1 MKILNKKLSL
11 KYDIIVTLINGII
24 VIGGIFILNGLI
36 ARLHGLDVLGEFLL
50 IKRTISSSMGI
61 LLLGLNIALPN
72 YLSRKF
78 DKTYADN
85 SYVLFMIA
93 TIPLTVLSII
103 LIIWLD
109 IKGFSQQHFW
119 YYVIFSFG
127 MSAQFMAYAI
137 FRGYMNMI
145 GANILQLIGTA
156 VIPILIFIYVSTLHD
171 SILWIGILSI
181 IVMTFSY
188 LFRNKGIRLDTIRID
203 TIKKLFSYG
212 FERVPSFVSQFILL
226 AGVPIFIAQKVDFNS
241 VAYFNSSLS
250 LVRLALIIV
259 NPIGLVLLP
268 RISNKLASGSLQD
281 INNKLFILLKA
292 GFFFSII
299 ATVYCYSNADLII
312 KYWLGSESYK
322 GAQILKFTILALPFY
337 TIAGL
342 CKSPI
347 DAISERG
354 YNSIIYSISAVVM
367 LLIIYVGKSFE
378 LDFLYIAIFS
388 FVTSY
393 IILAL
398 LSMFYIN
405 RFYKSKFWNLQLFR
419 DVVLGGLIIHIL
431 NASLIQ
437 MSDLFNLLGQS
448 ILYLIILLLY
458 IIKVKK
464 GWMAELRGVLFE
476 K

>member
-1 MKILNKKLSL
+1 M
-11 KYDIIVTLINGII
+11 
-24 VIGGIFILNGLI
+24 
-36 ARLHGLDVLGEFLL
+36 
-50 IKRTISSSMGI
+50 
-61 LLLGLNIALPN
+61 
-72 YLSRKF
+72 
-78 DKTYADN
+78 
-85 SYVLFMIA
+85 
-93 TIPLTVLSII
+93 
-103 LIIWLD
+103 
-109 IKGFSQQHFW
+109 
-119 YYVIFSFG
+119 
-127 MSAQFMAYAI
+127 
-137 FRGYMNMI
+137 
-145 GANILQLIGTA
+145 
-156 VIPILIFIYVSTLHD
+156 
-171 SILWIGILSI
+171 
-181 IVMTFSY
+181 
-188 LFRNKGIRLDTIRID
+188 
-203 TIKKLFSYG
+203 
-212 FERVPSFVSQFILL
+212 
-226 AGVPIFIAQKVDFNS
+226 PIFIAQKVDFDS

-268 RISNKLASGSLQD
+268 RISNKLASGSLQE

-398 LSMFYIN
+398 LSIFYIN

-419 DVVLGGLIIHIL
+419 DAVFGGLIIHIL
-431 NASLIQ
+431 NSSLIQ

-448 ILYLIILLLY
+448 ILYLIILSYGYSTFISYGYTFL
-458 IIKVKK
+458 
-464 GWMAELRGVLFE
+464 
-476 K
+476 

>member
-1 MKILNKKLSL
+1 MNILNKKLSL

-36 ARLHGLDVLGEFLL
+36 ARLHGLNVLGEFLL

-103 LIIWLD
+103 S
-109 IKGFSQQHFW
+109 FSLKQHG
-119 YYVIFSFG
+119 I
-127 MSAQFMAYAI
+127 A
-137 FRGYMNMI
+137 
-145 GANILQLIGTA
+145 
-156 VIPILIFIYVSTLHD
+156 ILIFIYVSTLHD

-212 FERVPSFVSQFILL
+212 LERVPSFVSQFILL
-226 AGVPIFIAQKVDFNS
+226 ASVPIFIAQKVDFNS

>member
-1 MKILNKKLSL
+1 MNILNKNLSL
-11 KYDIIVTLINGII
+11 KLDMIVTLINGVI
-24 VIGGIFILNGLI
+24 VIGGTFVLNGLI
-36 ARLHGLDVLGEFLL
+36 ARLHGLEVLGEFLL
-50 IKRTISSSMGI
+50 VKRTISSSMGI
-61 LLLGLNIALPN
+61 LLIGLNVALPN
-72 YLSRKF
+72 YLSRNF
-78 DKTYADN
+78 DKSYADN
-85 SYVLFMIA
+85 SYVLFIIF
-93 TIPLTVLSII
+93 TLPLTILSII
-103 LIIWLD
+103 AIMFFD
-109 IKGFSQQHFW
+109 IKGFNQNYFW
-119 YYVIFSFG
+119 YYVIFSLG
-127 MSAQFMAYAI
+127 LSSQFMTYAI
-137 FRGYMNMI
+137 FRGHMNMI
-145 GANILQLIGTA
+145 GANIFQLIGTA
-156 VIPILIFIYVSTLHD
+156 VVPIIVFIYVSTLHD
-171 SILWIGILSI
+171 SLFWIGSITLS
-181 IVMTFSY
+181 VMISSFLY
-188 LFRNKGIRLDTIRID
+188 RNKGFRFRNINTDKIKRLF
-203 TIKKLFSYG
+203 LYG

-226 AGVPIFIAQKVDFNS
+226 AGVPIFIAQKVDFDS

-268 RISNKLASGSLQD
+268 RISNKLASGSLQE

-367 LLIIYVGKSFE
+367 LLIIYIGKSFE

-419 DVVLGGLIIHIL
+419 DVVIGGLIIHIL

-458 IIKVKK
+458 FIKVKK
-464 GWMAELRGVLFE
+464 GWMAELRGVLFD

>member
-1 MKILNKKLSL
+1 MNILNKKLSL

-109 IKGFSQQHFW
+109 IKGFNQQHFW

-156 VIPILIFIYVSTLHD
+156 VIPILIFIYVSTLYD

-188 LFRNKGIRLDTIRID
+188 LFRNKGIRLNTIRID

-212 FERVPSFVSQFILL
+212 FE
-226 AGVPIFIAQKVDFNS
+226 
-241 VAYFNSSLS
+241 
-250 LVRLALIIV
+250 
-259 NPIGLVLLP
+259 
-268 RISNKLASGSLQD
+268 
-281 INNKLFILLKA
+281 
-292 GFFFSII
+292 
-299 ATVYCYSNADLII
+299 
-312 KYWLGSESYK
+312 
-322 GAQILKFTILALPFY
+322 
-337 TIAGL
+337 
-342 CKSPI
+342 
-347 DAISERG
+347 
-354 YNSIIYSISAVVM
+354 
-367 LLIIYVGKSFE
+367 
-378 LDFLYIAIFS
+378 
-388 FVTSY
+388 
-393 IILAL
+393 
-398 LSMFYIN
+398 
-405 RFYKSKFWNLQLFR
+405 
-419 DVVLGGLIIHIL
+419 
-431 NASLIQ
+431 
-437 MSDLFNLLGQS
+437 
-448 ILYLIILLLY
+448 
-458 IIKVKK
+458 
-464 GWMAELRGVLFE
+464 
-476 K
+476 